1 MGGGG
6 ARIQPSSPQLLSSSV
21 QGRGGQITLP
31 RGFAP
36 RRREGT
42 KNKRRVP
49 RCQDAGR
56 WLSRLGPPQPGWVRT
71 GAAFGGRAAL
81 GRSALPA
88 LRAPN
93 ESRPGRAAGRA
104 HHSRVR
110 GFGLLLCRE
119 VQGICWHFS
128 NRS

>member
-21 QGRGGQITLP
+21 QGRGGRITLP

-49 RCQDAGR
+49 RCQVAGR
-56 WLSRLGPPQPGWVRT
+56 WLSRLGPPQPGSVRA

-81 GRSALPA
+81 GRSAAPGAPCPERIPA
-88 LRAPN
+88 RAGGWQGSPQPSEGLRA
-93 ESRPGRAAGRA
+93 AF
-104 HHSRVR
+104 VQR
-110 GFGLLLCRE
+110 GTGDLLA
-119 VQGICWHFS
+119 F
-128 NRS
+128 